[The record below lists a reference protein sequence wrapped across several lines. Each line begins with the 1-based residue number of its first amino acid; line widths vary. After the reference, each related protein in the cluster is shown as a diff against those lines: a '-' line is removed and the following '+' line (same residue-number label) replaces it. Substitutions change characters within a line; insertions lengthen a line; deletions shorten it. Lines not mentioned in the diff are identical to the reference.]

1 VNEVVARTASAVSLV
16 ETDGNTMAVAAI
28 ALGPSETEA
37 APRVNACNSCRAI
50 LSPIG
55 PYNATSQR
63 HDIVPEYHAV
73 DFDYVSS
80 GDLAPTFCV
89 LWTEPYGE
97 VGTDRSYVAT

>member
-1 VNEVVARTASAVSLV
+1 
-16 ETDGNTMAVAAI
+16 MAVAAI

-63 HDIVPEYHAV
+63 HVPEYHAV
-73 DFDYVSS
+73 DLTTLVVVIWHRPFVY
-80 GDLAPTFCV
+80 
-89 LWTEPYGE
+89 YGRNRMARSAQI
-97 VGTDRSYVAT
+97 DRT